1 MRNACVK
8 ERDQEPWMEKCGWN
22 NGRQRQGQRESERE
36 SECVKMFKKKIRR
49 STSLLYFFF
58 SSSSSHLVL
67 DRRVR
72 RGSGKAS
79 LRLSLRGGRWS
90 AGRRGP
96 TTPPGKER
104 PALAACSLLTLAPLR
119 TLPTLLP
126 TLHAHRNRRRT
137 AVLAAGRLP
146 ERSGVL
152 RRPVLAAPPLHWGDR
167 HPRRRRRLRRQLR
180 AARAVCV
187 GVLAAAHAAVARR
200 HARHDEAAA
209 GARGGRLRRSAARPR
224 SLLVGH
230 QGNLRALRL
239 TRLLRRSPR
248 LQNPPPLPALHSFAA
263 LHPELARKVR
273 AVGSGVGV
281 STRVVSN
288 FDALL
293 VGHGAV
299 VVCCVCVVL
308 GLPAAAPAREEAALQ
323 PGLPPLTPL
332 HALAA
337 FHALQTLQ
345 AEPLLA
351 ALAIRAEKL
360 HPTLVAAGRRL
371 DVGRRRPVNRVVRAA
386 VRGAERTRR
395 RRCPLSLR
403 LLNLHRQGGRRV
415 ARRPP
420 EGQALRPLLLGVH
433 GHGVALA
440 VRVLQGEAAA
450 RPPLHRRLERV
461 DRGVRQA
468 DTPHLDRMAV
478 AREGELH
485 EDFERGNVGR
495 GRSVGERHCV
505 QKNGVWVCVFCCVD
519 VVRMSNQ

>member
-323 PGLPPLTPL
+323 PPLPPLAVL

-337 FHALQTLQ
+337 LHACSVEVPIEVVVVFATALHPLSALHAFAALHALHACSVEVPSEVVVFDSISGSRGVSNFDALLVGHGAVVDCCVLGSCVVLGLPAAAPAREEAALQ
-345 AEPLLA
+345 PPLPPLAVLHALA
-351 ALAIRAEKL
+351 ALHACSVEVPIEVVVVFATAL
-360 HPTLVAAGRRL
+360 HPLSALHAFAAL
-371 DVGRRRPVNRVVRAA
+371 HALHACSVEVPSEVV
-386 VRGAERTRR
+386 VFDSISG
-395 RRCPLSLR
+395 S
-403 LLNLHRQGGRRV
+403 
-415 ARRPP
+415 
-420 EGQALRPLLLGVH
+420 
-433 GHGVALA
+433 
-440 VRVLQGEAAA
+440 
-450 RPPLHRRLERV
+450 
-461 DRGVRQA
+461 RGV
-468 DTPHLDRMAV
+468 
-478 AREGELH
+478 
-485 EDFERGNVGR
+485 
-495 GRSVGERHCV
+495 
-505 QKNGVWVCVFCCVD
+505 
-519 VVRMSNQ
+519 SNFDAL